1 MKHSSIKGTD
11 SGTILFIHGN
21 SSSSEVFKKT
31 VDSEEIPYT
40 KITVDLPGHGANVEE
55 YDAECDFSIKSYQE
69 KLLSFIEEIDDDILL
84 VGNSMG
90 GHLAIELAPKI
101 KNLKGLIIMGTPPVK
116 KPINFEEAFLPQPAL
131 QTFLTENPSEHDM
144 VTAAEIAVHKQ
155 ENAAAILNDFKQAN
169 PKVRSVLANDLIQ
182 NRLDNQERIF
192 SDLDAPKFIIRGTQD
207 PTVNPSYLETITKQ
221 CNGTCTLIDYD
232 ECGHYPSLEQPDKFI
247 KTISEIASQVF

>member
-1 MKHSSIKGTD
+1 MKHHCIKGKN

-40 KITVDLPGHGANVEE
+40 KIAVDLPGHGTNVESFE
-55 YDAECDFSIKSYQE
+55 AESDFSIKSYQE
-69 KLLSFIEEIDDDILL
+69 KLLAFTEEIDDDILL

-101 KNLKGLIIMGTPPVK
+101 KNLKGLVIMGTPPVK

-131 QTFLTENPSEHDM
+131 QTFLTENPSENEM
-144 VTAAEIAVHKQ
+144 VTATEIAVHKQ
-155 ENAAAILNDFKQAN
+155 ENATAILNDFKQAN
-169 PKVRSVLANDLIQ
+169 PKVRSVLANDLTQ
-182 NRLDNQERIF
+182 NKLDNQERLFI
-192 SDLDAPKFIIRGTQD
+192 DLDAPKFIIRGEQD
-207 PTVNPSYLETITKQ
+207 PTVNPSYLETIDKQ
-221 CNGTCTLIDYD
+221 CNGMCTLIDFE